1 MMARFMMTL
10 PQFQNRAI
18 KAVPVW
24 LVYVVGFL
32 PAAWLIYSA
41 FTGGLGFDPARR
53 LEKEIGEY
61 ALKFLIVGLA
71 ITPLWHLTGINLAKY
86 RRSIGLVGFGYVAI
100 HLATYVGLD
109 KQFDLGVIIEDIWKR
124 PYITIGMAAFV
135 LLLPLAIT
143 SNATMV
149 KRLGTA
155 AWKNVHK
162 LVYVIVPMGA
172 LHFVMLTKTWQLEP
186 MLYLATALL
195 LLVLRH
201 KAFDLRARPQRRPMP
216 TNVHAGSLAP

>member
-1 MMARFMMTL
+1 MMAKSLITL

-24 LVYVVGFL
+24 AIYVVGFA

-53 LEKEIGEY
+53 LEKEIGEL
-61 ALKFLIVGLA
+61 ALKFLIFGLA
-71 ITPLWHLTGINLAKY
+71 ITPLWHLTGINLSKY

-100 HLATYVGLD
+100 HLATYIGLD

-149 KRLGTA
+149 KRLGA
-155 AWKNVHK
+155 SAWKNLHK
-162 LVYVIVPMGA
+162 LVYLIVPMGA
-172 LHFVMLTKTWQLEP
+172 LHYVMLTKTWRLEP
-186 MLYLATALL
+186 ILYLAAAFTLL
-195 LLVLRH
+195 ALRH
-201 KAFDLRARPQRRPMP
+201 KIFDLRARPQRR
-216 TNVHAGSLAP
+216 AAPVVATPAA